1 MIHNHRVDTIQR
13 SESFFVGAL
22 LSLTGGFLDAYTY
35 ITRGGVFANAQ
46 TGNMV
51 LMGLRLSERR
61 WADSLSYLIPIIS
74 FAAGILL
81 AEWIR
86 SAFRHNQR
94 FHWRQLVL
102 GVECALLFAIG
113 FVPSGDWNRAVN
125 IAISF
130 VCALQVESFRTM
142 HGLTYAT
149 TMCTGNLRSGTELLF
164 RSMQTKDSAL
174 LRSAMKYYAIIVF
187 FICGAVGGFL
197 AAGALGVRA
206 VWIALVVLLFVFLLL
221 WQRPINSDPSI
232 QHKESEAHT

>member
-13 SESFFVGAL
+13 SESFFVDAM

-164 RSMQTKDSAL
+164 RSMQSKDRTLLISAL
-174 LRSAMKYYAIIVF
+174 KYYAIIVV
-187 FICGAVGGFL
+187 FICGALGGFL

>member
-22 LSLTGGFLDAYTY
+22 LSLSGGFLDAYTY

-164 RSMQTKDSAL
+164 RSMQSKDRTLLISAL
-174 LRSAMKYYAIIVF
+174 KYYAIIGV
-187 FICGAVGGFL
+187 FICGALGGFL

-221 WQRPINSDPSI
+221 WQRPINADPSI
-232 QHKESEAHT
+232 QHKESEALT

>member
-1 MIHNHRVDTIQR
+1 MNRNLGFDPVQR

-22 LSLTGGFLDAYTY
+22 LSLAGGFLDAYTY

-51 LMGLRLSERR
+51 LLGLRLSEHR
-61 WADSLSYLIPIIS
+61 WSDSLSYLIPILA
-74 FAAGILL
+74 FAAGVLL

-86 SAFRHNQR
+86 SRFHTSQR
-94 FHWRQLVL
+94 LHWRQLVL
-102 GVECALLFAIG
+102 GIECAVLFAIG
-113 FVPSGDWNRAVN
+113 FIPSGSWNPSVN

-130 VCALQVESFRTM
+130 VCALQVESFRTV
-142 HGLTYAT
+142 HGLSYAT

-164 RSMQTKDSAL
+164 RSMQTKNSTL

-206 VWIALVVLLFVFLLL
+206 VWIAFIVLLFVFLLL
-221 WQRPINSDPSI
+221 WQRPIDSDLSI
-232 QHKESEAHT
+232 QHKESGAHT

>member
-1 MIHNHRVDTIQR
+1 MNRNFGFDHVQR

-22 LSLTGGFLDAYTY
+22 LSLAGGFLDAYTY

-51 LMGLRLSERR
+51 LLGLRLSEHR
-61 WADSLSYLIPIIS
+61 WSDSLSYLIPIFA
-74 FAAGILL
+74 FAAGVLL

-86 SAFRHNQR
+86 SRFLTSQR
-94 FHWRQLVL
+94 LHWRQLVL
-102 GVECALLFAIG
+102 GIECVVLFAIG
-113 FVPSGDWNRAVN
+113 FIPSGSWNPSVN

-130 VCALQVESFRTM
+130 VCALQVESFRTV
-142 HGLTYAT
+142 HGLSFAT

-164 RSMQTKDSAL
+164 HSLQTKDSAL

-206 VWIALVVLLFVFLLL
+206 VWIAFGILLFVFLLL
-221 WQRPINSDPSI
+221 WQRPIDSDPSI
-232 QHKESEAHT
+232 QHKESETHT